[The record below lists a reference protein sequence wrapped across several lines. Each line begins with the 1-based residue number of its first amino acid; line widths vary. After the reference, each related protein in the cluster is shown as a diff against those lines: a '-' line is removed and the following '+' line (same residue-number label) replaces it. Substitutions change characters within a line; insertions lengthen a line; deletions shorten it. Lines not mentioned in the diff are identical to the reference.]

1 MLPAFCHQ
9 TDKHIGPMKRTDIIV
24 IICTIALLAPFF
36 IFPGV
41 YSFYKTFNAEHGM
54 IMSFMKFAILSTFGE
69 CIGLRITHGRY
80 NMPGF
85 GIMPRALVW
94 GILGMGI
101 SMAMTIFASGVPT
114 LLASLGMD
122 SAPAAM
128 ASTSLSWNKVLVA
141 FCVSVAMNTIF
152 APVFMTL
159 HKVTDTHIIATGG
172 TLRGFFSPLH
182 MGDILSRIDWQRQWG
197 FVFKKTIPLF
207 WYPAHTVTFILPG
220 DARVLCAA
228 LLGVILGILLAIAA
242 HKK

>member
-1 MLPAFCHQ
+1 
-9 TDKHIGPMKRTDIIV
+9 MKRTDIIV

-101 SMAMTIFASGVPT
+101 SMVSEALSQFPEWVTMVFASSPVVV
-114 LLASLGMD
+114 
-122 SAPAAM
+122 SA
-128 ASTSLSWNKVLVA
+128 LVA
-141 FCVSVAMNTIF
+141 
-152 APVFMTL
+152 
-159 HKVTDTHIIATGG
+159 II
-172 TLRGFFSPLH
+172 LN
-182 MGDILSRIDWQRQWG
+182 I
-197 FVFKKTIPLF
+197 
-207 WYPAHTVTFILPG
+207 ILPKEES
-220 DARVLCAA
+220 DS
-228 LLGVILGILLAIAA
+228 I
-242 HKK
+242 KS